1 MAEPSSQ
8 EAQEQLA
15 KMIEGRS
22 DEEIIKGVEEQGV
35 DTVLGNTAQG
45 MAAAFI
51 PEKAP
56 NVSAVIQYD
65 IAAPDGPHSFQ
76 LKVGEGRCEAA
87 SGTPDTP
94 RVTISLALPDFL
106 RLIAGKLNGQQAFM
120 SGKLK
125 LKGDMAIAMQ
135 MQNWFPRAA

>member
-1 MAEPSSQ
+1 MSEQSSK

-15 KMIEGRS
+15 KLIEGRS
-22 DEEIIKGVEEQGV
+22 DEDIIKSVEEQGV
-35 DTVLGNTAQG
+35 DVVLGNTAQG

-51 PEKAP
+51 PEKAA

-65 IAAPDGPHSFQ
+65 ITATDGIHSFQ
-76 LKVGEGRCEAA
+76 LKVGEGKCETS
-87 SGTPDTP
+87 SGAPDTP

-106 RLIAGKLNGQQAFM
+106 RLVAGKLNGQQAFM

-135 MQNWFPRAA
+135 MQNWFPQNV